1 MKVSAEELKLV
12 MEDIAKMKLTSYKV
26 KLIGYLSEL
35 WTYNIDFVCFHAGGD
50 VTETEEKRRSH
61 ANKTLQTRK

>member
-1 MKVSAEELKLV
+1 MVTKVHTILGVRQMKVSAEELKLV

-35 WTYNIDFVCFHAGGD
+35 
-50 VTETEEKRRSH
+50 
-61 ANKTLQTRK
+61 

>member
-26 KLIGYLSEL
+26 KLVRYTNLNLE
-35 WTYNIDFVCFHAGGD
+35 Y
-50 VTETEEKRRSH
+50 
-61 ANKTLQTRK
+61 